1 MLQCFVIQCLLHK
14 DHEELALNHEALNHE
29 ALKHKDHEAL
39 ALLQCFIIQCF
50 VLPMLMLRDFRAS
63 MLRDSMLILCDLCEA
78 SIESRRSRS
87 ISIASI
93 LCASM
98 LC

>member
-1 MLQCFVIQCLLHK
+1 MLQCFVIQCLLHE

-50 VLPMLMLRDFRAS
+50 VLPMLMLRDLRAS
-63 MLRDSMLILCDLCEA
+63 NA
-78 SIESRRSRS
+78 SNAN
-87 ISIASI
+87 ASCLVFPKENKKRNVRNI
-93 LCASM
+93 PKTKNKKKTYS
-98 LC
+98 